1 MRRRQKLS
9 IQMPV
14 TRATFLDQAI
24 QSVLGQDS
32 CDWELIILVDG
43 PGPKILK
50 NVTQVLDKY
59 GNHANVRIYYQ
70 KHSGIGITRQRL
82 FNLTDC
88 LYIMPLDDD
97 DLLMPNCVR
106 LILKGFISHPEA
118 AMVRA
123 GILRITPKIRTL
135 EDVSPFWFDHA
146 FTPTPRHYSHGM
158 TTDPDNV
165 LQPYALN
172 KRHLKLMGRLKTLAE
187 FNYIEDVD
195 LFLKIEEKGPIVWVK
210 NVLYLKRIHPN
221 SLLEKLSYAQ
231 KLKLL
236 RFYVEDTIKR
246 RGLDIEIS
254 SVGRLYRKDVDGQTR
269 FFSCFDYKPS
279 KPNA

>member
-1 MRRRQKLS
+1 MIRRKKLS

-14 TRATFLDQAI
+14 TRAAFLKESI

-32 CDWELIILVDG
+32 DDWELIILVDG
-43 PGPKILK
+43 PRPKILK
-50 NVTQVLDKY
+50 NIIQILDKY
-59 GNHANVRIYYQ
+59 QNHAKVKIYYQ
-70 KHSGIGITRQRL
+70 KHHGIGITRQRL

-88 LYIMPLDDD
+88 PYIMPLDDD

-106 LILKGFISHPEA
+106 LILKGFISHPNA
-118 AMVRA
+118 AMIRGGV
-123 GILRITPKIRTL
+123 LRITPKIKTL
-135 EDVSPFWFDHA
+135 EDLSPSWLDRA

-172 KRHLKLMGRLKTLAE
+172 KKYLKLIGRLKTFAK
-187 FNYIEDVD
+187 FNHIEDVD
-195 LFLKIEEKGPIVWVK
+195 LFLRIEEQGPIAWVK
-210 NVLYLKRIHPN
+210 KVLYLKRIHPA
-221 SLLEKLSYAQ
+221 SLLEKLTYSQ
-231 KLKLL
+231 KIKLL

-269 FFSCFDYKPS
+269 FFSCFDYKP
-279 KPNA
+279 NA